1 MNRLLIL
8 IAALMLALSLPAQN
22 SKKVKGMK
30 QQKMTMQK
38 NIKKNEKALKANKQE
53 QQERKRQID
62 VIERKIQTR
71 VTHIHSLEGH
81 IDSVERDVRN
91 LKRQLDSLTRVL
103 NHKKSRYTQALRY
116 ARTQRMTLSPVVFVL
131 AGNTPME
138 MIRRARY
145 ANEYATYQRQ
155 MGESVMA
162 QRAQALT
169 LQHNLLLKK
178 DELNNLLHEII
189 SQRKQLNADREHQQ
203 SVLKGLVKT
212 EKDIDKKLQQQ
223 RKEMAD
229 LERKIEERIAYE
241 IEQARLKAEAERKRR
256 EAEEARRAKAAAR
269 SKTSAS
275 AKGSSSKG
283 SSKGASSKGSSSKG
297 SSSKSSTWMSSE
309 DKALSGSFE
318 SNKGRL
324 PVPITGNYMV
334 TRRFGKYT
342 PEGMKGVVLDNKGV
356 HYAGQSGARAR
367 SVYDGV
373 VTAIVDA
380 GGRKHVLIRHGAYI
394 SAYINLSSVIVTQG
408 QKVRTRDLIGAVG
421 TDASGSYTL
430 QFQLRRERTLLNP
443 ASWIGR

>member
-1 MNRLLIL
+1 MKRLLIL
-8 IAALMLALSLPAQN
+8 ITALMLALSLPAQN

-30 QQKMTMQK
+30 QQKTTMQK

-71 VTHIHSLEGH
+71 VAHIHTLEGR
-81 IDSVERDVRN
+81 IDTVERDVKN

-116 ARTQRMTLSPVVFVL
+116 ARTQRMQLSPVTFVL

-138 MIRRARY
+138 MVRRARY
-145 ANEYATYQRQ
+145 AKEYATYQRQ
-155 MGESVMA
+155 MGESVMT
-162 QRAQALT
+162 QRSQALT
-169 LQHNLLLKK
+169 LQHKLLLKK
-178 DELNNLLHEII
+178 DEMNNLLQEII
-189 SQRKQLNADREHQQ
+189 SQRKKLNDDREHQQ
-203 SVLKGLVKT
+203 KVLKGLVKT

-241 IEQARLKAEAERKRR
+241 IEQARRKAEAERKRR
-256 EAEEARRAKAAAR
+256 EAEAAKKA
-269 SKTSAS
+269 KT
-275 AKGSSSKG
+275 
-283 SSKGASSKGSSSKG
+283 
-297 SSSKSSTWMSSE
+297 SKSSGGKGKTQATTPSAPAKTNSTPSAWMTSE

-324 PVPITGNYMV
+324 PVPITGNYMI

-367 SVYDGV
+367 SIYDGV

-408 QKVRTRDLIGAVG
+408 QKVRARDLIGAVAQ
-421 TDASGSYTL
+421 DASGSHTL